1 MNNTEN
7 KLDALIAAMGFDVEV
22 VSVGNYEL
30 IKAKGLRPAIVQE
43 VFDYKLTK
51 RNINSESLDCYVAC
65 VPLPVQSDAW
75 GSIVNYCADHVDD
88 IENGV
93 NDFDTLR
100 PIWEF
105 MKGKGNE

>member
-1 MNNTEN
+1 MNNIEK
-7 KLDALIAAMGFDVEV
+7 KLDALIDALGFDVEA
-22 VSVGNYEL
+22 VSVGNHE
-30 IKAKGLRPAIVQE
+30 IFKADNLRPAIIQE

-75 GSIVNYCADHVDD
+75 GSVVDYCSNHSDD
-88 IENGV
+88 IEIGV

-100 PIWEF
+100 PIWDF
-105 MKGKGNE
+105 MKGDSR